1 MELLLQSLSFGL
13 AFVFMIIGIIGSL
26 IPVIPGT
33 LIVWATV
40 ILYALAERAN
50 GYESLDPITLIVISI
65 IALVTGLSDIWLPF
79 LGAKSTGQ
87 SKRSII
93 LGFAGGIIGTFLIPI
108 PIVGML
114 IGYVIG
120 LFLGE
125 YHKVRD
131 ANEAVRAG
139 VKGLTNWGAATL
151 IQTGGSLLMFIIFVW
166 QVLSYQQG

>member
-1 MELLLQSLSFGL
+1 MALLLQSLSFGL
-13 AFVFMIIGIIGSL
+13 AVAFMIIGVLGSL

-33 LIVWATV
+33 LIVWGTI

-50 GYESLDPITLIVISI
+50 GYESLDPFTLIVVSL
-65 IALVTGLSDIWLPF
+65 IAIVAGLSDIWLPL
-79 LGAKSTGQ
+79 LGAKSSGR
-87 SKRSII
+87 SKRSVIF
-93 LGFAGGIIGTFLIPI
+93 GFVGGIVGTFLIPI

-131 ANEAVRAG
+131 GGEAIRAG
-139 VKGLTNWGAATL
+139 MAGLATWGAATL
-151 IQTGGSLLMFIIFVW
+151 VQTGGSLLMFVIFIW
-166 QVLSYQQG
+166 QVLAYQA